1 MKLFCIVFSFLLTS
15 SLFAQQGKTDLDPR
29 LLEVFEKDYLNSVQ
43 TNNPILIK
51 RWTFYLDNSF
61 YLADFDLKKFPKT
74 LPSINIKDLG
84 KINILKIEKEQS
96 IQKDWNLPKAFK
108 IKNTQKLLVY
118 HSSKEFNKQFRLH
131 ISKDERL

>member
-1 MKLFCIVFSFLLTS
+1 MKFFYLVFILLLTS
-15 SLFAQQGKTDLDPR
+15 PVFAQQEKSDFDPR

-61 YLADFDLKKFPKT
+61 YLADFDLKKFSKT

-118 HSSKEFNKQFRLH
+118 HASKEFNKQFRQYL
-131 ISKDERL
+131 STEE